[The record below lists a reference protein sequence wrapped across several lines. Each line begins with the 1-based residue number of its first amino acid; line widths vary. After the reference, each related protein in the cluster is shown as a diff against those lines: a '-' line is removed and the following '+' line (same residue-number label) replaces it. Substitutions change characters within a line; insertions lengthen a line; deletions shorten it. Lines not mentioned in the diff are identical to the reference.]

1 MTDFLSQLSHRP
13 YPLPTTPWVMRQ
25 TWYNLLFAHWPVPA
39 GAMRR
44 VLPPQLEPDLF
55 EGQAWLGVV
64 PFGMS
69 RVHLRF
75 TFPLPWLSYFLELN
89 VRTYVKVRGRP
100 GVYFFSLDAAN
111 PLAVALARRWY
122 RLPYF
127 NARMRM
133 KTTADGWIHYESRR
147 MHRGAPPADFRAR
160 YRPAGEAY
168 TSVRGALD
176 HWLTERYC
184 LYTVSDGVVYRGEI
198 HHAPWPLQ
206 LADAEIELNTMAAP
220 TGLELP
226 HTAPLLHFARSID
239 MVAWPIQPVTS

>member
-1 MTDFLSQLSHRP
+1 
-13 YPLPTTPWVMRQ
+13 MRQ
-25 TWYNLLFAHWPVPA
+25 TWYDLLFAHWPIPA

-44 VLPPQLEPDLF
+44 ALPPQLEPDLF

-69 RVHLRF
+69 GVYPRF
-75 TFPLPWLSYFLELN
+75 TFPVPWLSYFLELN
-89 VRTYVKVRGRP
+89 VRTYVTVGGRP

-111 PLAVALARRWY
+111 PLAVAVARRWY

-127 NARMRM
+127 EARMKM
-133 KTTADGWIHYESRR
+133 KTGPDGWRHYESRR
-147 MHRGAPPADFRAR
+147 THRGAPLADFRAR

-168 TSVRGALD
+168 ASVRGALD
-176 HWLTERYC
+176 NWLTERYC
-184 LYTVSDGVVYRGEI
+184 LYTVVEGVVYRGEI

-220 TGLELP
+220 TGLELLHLP
-226 HTAPLLHFARSID
+226 PLLHFARSLEI
-239 MVAWPIQPVTS
+239 VAWPITPVAG